1 MKLLTEQLRNGQI
14 TVEDAIEI
22 ALSLTQDQDIVQFLK
37 ISGDRIGGELEKKED
52 AIRDKIAK
60 EEDEWEEKI
69 VSAKEIGYSDGWN
82 DCLDSVESNL
92 PAHK

>member
-1 MKLLTEQLRNGQI
+1 MTLLTEQLRNGQI
-14 TVEDAIEI
+14 TVEDAI
-22 ALSLTQDQDIVQFLK
+22 ARSQSLIQDQDILRFME
-37 ISGDRIGGELEKKED
+37 IAGDRIGDELEKKED